1 MKVRPMRM
9 NSTSFTHVSTAM
21 FGVAVIGY
29 AALRVISYAA
39 PHLPGHLPGQHAAP
53 ATAPVQQ
60 TAERRLTDRRASRS
74 AHRSP
79 APTRLSPREE
89 PPTTTRPPSGSMG
102 EVDPQRGRPLDWQP
116 TPSPTRTMDGM
127 EGWRASRPATTSTP
141 TSTDTHEPDD
151 DGDNPGDN

>member
-1 MKVRPMRM
+1 MRL

-29 AALRVISYAA
+29 AAVRVISYAA

-60 TAERRLTDRRASRS
+60 IAERRLTNPRASRS

-89 PPTTTRPPSGSMG
+89 PPTTRAPSGSMG
-102 EVDPQRGRPLDWQP
+102 EVHRQREWSLDWQL
-116 TPSPTRTMDGM
+116 TPSPTRTKDGTHD
-127 EGWRASRPATTSTP
+127 WRAWRPATTSTP

-151 DGDNPGDN
+151 DEDNPAAIDR

>member
-1 MKVRPMRM
+1 MRM
-9 NSTSFTHVSTAM
+9 NSTSFTHVSTAV

-29 AALRVISYAA
+29 AAVRVISYAA
-39 PHLPGHLPGQHAAP
+39 PSLPGHLPGQHAAP

-60 TAERRLTDRRASRS
+60 IAERRLTDQRASRS

-89 PPTTTRPPSGSMG
+89 PPTATRPPSGSMG
-102 EVDPQRGRPLDWQP
+102 EVDLQRERPLDWQP
-116 TPSPTRTMDGM
+116 TPSPTRTMDGT
-127 EGWRASRPATTSTP
+127 EDWRASHPATTSTP

-151 DGDNPGDN
+151 DEDNPGDH